1 VFLKM
6 IDSLKQNFL
15 SVRRAIVRHGE
26 IISFLFFVLLFI
38 LAAATSPLF
47 LRPNNLTNI
56 MRQAAALSVVAIGQ
70 TFVLLIS
77 GIDLSVGNVATV
89 SSIISAVLMS
99 GRNEMVLPAILLSL
113 LAGLLIGLF
122 NGTMITRFKLPD
134 FIVTLA
140 MMSIINGF
148 MFLYTEGREVGMVS
162 PGFMSFGSSTFLKL
176 PVTFLL
182 SLLIT
187 CGAYVFLQYTRMG
200 RSIFAVGGNRDS
212 ARLSGINVNK
222 VRTMVYG
229 ISGVMAALSGL
240 VLLSRM
246 GVGYPLAGA
255 ELNMDSI
262 VSVVIGGTALRGG
275 RGNIIGTLFGVL
287 ILSILNNYFNLIGV
301 SAFTQIVLKGII
313 IVSVV
318 ILRALGEK
326 SS

>member
-1 VFLKM
+1 VLLKM
-6 IDSLKQNFL
+6 IDSFRQNFL

-26 IISFLFFVLLFI
+26 IISFLFFVVLFI
-38 LAAATSPLF
+38 LASVASPLF

-89 SSIISAVLMS
+89 SGIIAAVMMN
-99 GRNEMVLPAILLSL
+99 GRTEMILPAIMLSL
-113 LAGLLIGLF
+113 LTGLLIGLF
-122 NGTMITRFKLPD
+122 NGFVITKFKLPD

-140 MMSIINGF
+140 MMSIINGI
-148 MFLYTEGREVGMVS
+148 MFLYTEGREVGLVS
-162 PGFMSFGSSTFLKL
+162 SGFMSFGSSTFLKL
-176 PVTFLL
+176 PVTFLI
-182 SLLIT
+182 SLTIT
-187 CGAYVFLQYTRMG
+187 CAAYVFLQYTRLG
-200 RSIFAVGGNRDS
+200 RNIYAVGGNRDS
-212 ARLSGINVNK
+212 ARLSGINIQK
-222 VRTMVYG
+222 VRMLVYG
-229 ISGVMAALSGL
+229 ISGFMAALSGL
-240 VLLSRM
+240 VLLSRI
-246 GVGYPLAGA
+246 GIGYPLAGA

-287 ILSILNNYFNLIGV
+287 ILSILNNFFNLIGV
-301 SAFTQIVLKGII
+301 SAFAQIVLKGVI

-326 SS
+326 TS

>member
-1 VFLKM
+1 M
-6 IDSLKQNFL
+6 IDSIQQNFL
-15 SVRRAIVRHGE
+15 SLRRAIVRHGE
-26 IISFLFFVLLFI
+26 IISFLFFVVLFI
-38 LAAATSPLF
+38 LASITSPLF
-47 LRPNNLTNI
+47 LKPNNLTNI

-122 NGTMITRFKLPD
+122 NGTVITRFKLPD

-162 PGFMSFGSSTFLKL
+162 SGFMSFGSSTFLKL

-187 CGAYVFLQYTRMG
+187 CGAYVFLQYTRLG

-222 VRTMVYG
+222 VRTLVYG

-240 VLLSRM
+240 VLLSRI

-262 VSVVIGGTALRGG
+262 VAVVIGGTALRGG

-326 SS
+326 ST